1 MDSELICSV
10 IKVYLQNIEI
20 KGRTEL
26 ESYLGNS
33 LDELLLEMLS
43 SVYEENKNAITS
55 ISCKSDTTN
64 DYIFKDR
71 DGEYSLDIFL
81 INRLLKN
88 IGLIT
93 FKEQLA
99 FPESH
104 YDADTREI
112 LLDAGRFR
120 NLNQCQIRK
129 LVYHEFLHGLK
140 TDFNDEQFF
149 QSREYFELKEKIKQ
163 IYPNFVNDFN
173 IKAELPEGIYDVK
186 RHTGLSYYK
195 KSNKTNYNTTCI
207 EDVDEMLNEA
217 ESIILSKDTNGAT
230 VNLKDSNKM
239 LLVYNPESSN
249 VLITNYGFLLK
260 TMLNK
265 KIIFM
270 GQYLEPSY
278 LIDYFNRLYT
288 DIFRNNFNM
297 DDTAWNIFSTIIGR
311 IRNEN
316 TEQLHITLL
325 DTIYDCVKY
334 KNELLE
340 SNGYESNLKQD
351 IKDLRMRGL
360 IERNEAGSLV
370 VSSVVKYNDEGT
382 NHKARK

>member
-1 MDSELICSV
+1 
-10 IKVYLQNIEI
+10 
-20 KGRTEL
+20 
-26 ESYLGNS
+26 
-33 LDELLLEMLS
+33 
-43 SVYEENKNAITS
+43 
-55 ISCKSDTTN
+55 
-64 DYIFKDR
+64 
-71 DGEYSLDIFL
+71 
-81 INRLLKN
+81 
-88 IGLIT
+88 
-93 FKEQLA
+93 
-99 FPESH
+99 
-104 YDADTREI
+104 
-112 LLDAGRFR
+112 
-120 NLNQCQIRK
+120 
-129 LVYHEFLHGLK
+129 
-140 TDFNDEQFF
+140 
-149 QSREYFELKEKIKQ
+149 
-163 IYPNFVNDFN
+163 
-173 IKAELPEGIYDVK
+173 
-186 RHTGLSYYK
+186 
-195 KSNKTNYNTTCI
+195 
-207 EDVDEMLNEA
+207 MLNEA

-360 IERNEAGSLV
+360 IERNEAGSLA